1 MEEQESVKLGALLY
15 VVGVGSLPRS
25 VLIGPPLESSK
36 PSSFIHC
43 TIGFLSPV
51 VARGAVSVTLMG
63 VHLVD
68 RMKVDKEVREGK
80 NRQRSWLTRLGDRG
94 TP

>member
-1 MEEQESVKLGALLY
+1 MKEQESVKLGALLH
-15 VVGVGSLPRS
+15 VVGVGRLPRS

-36 PSSFIHC
+36 PSSFIRC

-63 VHLVD
+63 VYLVD

-80 NRQRSWLTRLGDRG
+80 K
-94 TP
+94 TPKILVDTFG